1 MELLLHQSGEQVAQ
15 RYEILD
21 VLGQGGSGITY
32 RAKDQL
38 TNQHVA
44 LKVLTLRQ
52 AENWKKIELFEREAR
67 ILSQLDHPAIPQYLD
82 YFQVDLPEDRQFYL
96 VQKLAEGTSLADL
109 VHDGWRA
116 SEDEAKQIA
125 EQVLEILTYLHSL
138 PSPVIHRDIKPRNL
152 IRQDNQ
158 HIVLVDFGAVQVSEH
173 GLETYASTVVGT
185 YGYMAPEQFRGKAT
199 QVTDLYGLAGT
210 LLFLLT
216 GRPPTALPEHHFK
229 IDFRDE
235 IEVSTAFANWLEMML
250 APMPEDRFESA
261 AEALAVLKGEKSI
274 EDCKDEMVRQPAG
287 SRVKFK
293 RQSDGMVID
302 VPATW
307 FSLDNVIKVLFSI
320 VLLGA
325 GSSILWLPFSPEVSA
340 LSNHNIAAF
349 IICIFCAFPFVVTGA
364 VFGVDLI
371 LRMRR
376 FHLEISRTHFK
387 LHWSLL
393 GIKYQT
399 SGKTPDIDQVAWITQ
414 RLPWKDTTKVCQIRT
429 GLKTYQFS
437 GDLDDLENEWLIAE
451 LQDFLKLTA

>member
-216 GRPPTALPEHHFK
+216 GRPPIALPEHHYP
-229 IDFRDE
+229 
-235 IEVSTAFANWLEMML
+235 V
-250 APMPEDRFESA
+250 
-261 AEALAVLKGEKSI
+261 
-274 EDCKDEMVRQPAG
+274 
-287 SRVKFK
+287 
-293 RQSDGMVID
+293 
-302 VPATW
+302 
-307 FSLDNVIKVLFSI
+307 
-320 VLLGA
+320 
-325 GSSILWLPFSPEVSA
+325 
-340 LSNHNIAAF
+340 
-349 IICIFCAFPFVVTGA
+349 
-364 VFGVDLI
+364 
-371 LRMRR
+371 
-376 FHLEISRTHFK
+376 
-387 LHWSLL
+387 
-393 GIKYQT
+393 
-399 SGKTPDIDQVAWITQ
+399 
-414 RLPWKDTTKVCQIRT
+414 
-429 GLKTYQFS
+429 
-437 GDLDDLENEWLIAE
+437 
-451 LQDFLKLTA
+451 